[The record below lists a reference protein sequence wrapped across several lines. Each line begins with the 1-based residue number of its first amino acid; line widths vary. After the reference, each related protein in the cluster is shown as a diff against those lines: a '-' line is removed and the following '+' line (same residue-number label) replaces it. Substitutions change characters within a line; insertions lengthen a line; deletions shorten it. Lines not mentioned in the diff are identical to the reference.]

1 MLCNQSMTGSQL
13 AKVKV
18 AAFMGMTVFWTFM
31 SREQQMQ
38 VRNLQEH
45 QGVKLTFNQPSM
57 EARLTN
63 LEVQLRINF
72 QPEEGD
78 VKDKEG
84 ETSKEPV
91 WERNSGNYAVTYQ
104 ALGGSYRAHS

>member
-1 MLCNQSMTGSQL
+1 
-13 AKVKV
+13 
-18 AAFMGMTVFWTFM
+18 M